1 MINDIQNEINSKLSC
16 NSEFNK
22 ILNLYYILIDSD
34 IISSIN
40 FNLDFLIELIPEIE
54 NMIGFE
60 HNHPHHHLDVWN
72 HTLYAL
78 SLSENN
84 FDIRLSLLLHD
95 IGKPFSYQDDE
106 IRHFHNHPYVSFIM
120 SKSILSRLGFNTEY
134 INKICYLIKKHDTP
148 ITKKEIEYNYNLEY
162 MRYKIQE
169 CDALAH
175 HPEKLEKRKRYLEST
190 KKLLVIK

>member
-60 HNHPHHHLDVWN
+60 HNNPHHHLDVWN

-148 ITKKEIEYNYNLEY
+148 ITKKEIEDNYNLEY

>member
-1 MINDIQNEINSKLSC
+1 
-16 NSEFNK
+16 
-22 ILNLYYILIDSD
+22 
-34 IISSIN
+34 
-40 FNLDFLIELIPEIE
+40 
-54 NMIGFE
+54 MIGFE

-120 SKSILSRLGFNTEY
+120 SKSILSRLGFNT
-134 INKICYLIKKHDTP
+134 
-148 ITKKEIEYNYNLEY
+148 
-162 MRYKIQE
+162 
-169 CDALAH
+169 
-175 HPEKLEKRKRYLEST
+175 
-190 KKLLVIK
+190 